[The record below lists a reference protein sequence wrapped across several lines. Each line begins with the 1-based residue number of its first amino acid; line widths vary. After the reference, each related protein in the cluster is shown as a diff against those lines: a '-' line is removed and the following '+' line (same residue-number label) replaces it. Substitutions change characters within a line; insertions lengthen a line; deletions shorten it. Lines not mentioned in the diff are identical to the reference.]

1 MNIYD
6 TYKPKND
13 EEEVMYF
20 INVDESDDDESRK
33 NDILDIIHP

>member
-6 TYKPKND
+6 IEDDNYKPKND

-20 INVDESDDDESRK
+20 INVDDDASR
-33 NDILDIIHP
+33 